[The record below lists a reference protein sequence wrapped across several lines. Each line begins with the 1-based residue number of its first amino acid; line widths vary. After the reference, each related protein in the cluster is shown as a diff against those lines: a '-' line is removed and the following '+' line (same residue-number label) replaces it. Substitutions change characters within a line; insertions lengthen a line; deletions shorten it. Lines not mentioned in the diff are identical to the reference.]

1 MAGRG
6 REPRVAVGEVEGRSL
21 RTELQVFRVAQENPE
36 RLPESRGD
44 ALEGR
49 EAEIPLATFDEA
61 VLGAVH
67 LDEVRKRLL
76 APVAGSSVS
85 SNGIPKATL

>member
-1 MAGRG
+1 M
-6 REPRVAVGEVEGRSL
+6 AVGKSEGRSL
-21 RTELQVFRVAQENPE
+21 RTELKVFRVAQENPK
-36 RLPESRGD
+36 RLPESLGD

-49 EAEIPLATFDEA
+49 EAEIPLATFDEP
-61 VLGAVH
+61 VLRAVH

-76 APVAGSSVS
+76 APVGGSPVS